1 MESEEKNNENI
12 KQLTPEKNDL
22 LDLEKIKSIIN
33 KIYKSNQ
40 NFNEIVENNL
50 LIKKLSSNIDNF
62 YNQYNVKNERN
73 YYYNRDNS
81 IIKYFIKF
89 KRNIYYINDILIYSE
104 SESNNKL
111 KIRKANNTKA
121 IYILIN
127 S

>member
-12 KQLTPEKNDL
+12 KQITPEKNDL

-62 YNQYNVKNERN
+62 YNQYNVKNECN

-89 KRNIYYINDILIYSE
+89 KRNIYYINDKLIYSE
-104 SESNNKL
+104 SQSNNKL

>member
-1 MESEEKNNENI
+1 M
-12 KQLTPEKNDL
+12 
-22 LDLEKIKSIIN
+22 
-33 KIYKSNQ
+33 IYKSNQ
-40 NFNEIVENNL
+40 SFNEIVENNL